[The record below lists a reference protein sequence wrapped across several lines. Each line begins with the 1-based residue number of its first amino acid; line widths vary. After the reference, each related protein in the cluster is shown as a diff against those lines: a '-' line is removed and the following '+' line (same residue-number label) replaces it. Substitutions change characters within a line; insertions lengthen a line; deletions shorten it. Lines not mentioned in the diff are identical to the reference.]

1 MSLFDCNKV
10 RQELS
15 EYLKNVDRK
24 KTTWCVNYF
33 PYQNKT
39 LQLWTEEEIKRHKW
53 IEALDTCYL
62 EDEDG
67 VKIEGIQFYHD
78 RNLDKYFKVYYK
90 RYATR
95 NNNGSLNY
103 LLMALGVICTGISLC
118 YFKEIKKD
126 VYEKGCDLHDSR
138 KHKWCALCR
147 NIDVKVKLC
156 GLCKKID
163 YCSVKCQKEDWEEHK
178 KVCKN
183 LKEITCDV
191 EDVD

>member
-39 LQLWTEEEIKRHKW
+39 LQFWTEEELKRHKW

-156 GLCKKID
+156 GLCKKIA